1 MIMGEIKI
9 YVKLDLDSR
18 VKAIRENF
26 FKSCEDH
33 TFFYQIEMCLQ
44 LQKKCLKANRFDLAE
59 DLANIV
65 NDGLNRRWR

>member
-18 VKAIRENF
+18 VNAIRENF

-59 DLANIV
+59 DLANV
-65 NDGLNRRWR
+65 VSDALNRRWK

>member
-1 MIMGEIKI
+1 MGEIKI
-9 YVKLDLDSR
+9 YEKLDLDSR

-33 TFFYQIEMCLQ
+33 TFFYQIEMCLR

-65 NDGLNRRWR
+65 NDGLNRRWK